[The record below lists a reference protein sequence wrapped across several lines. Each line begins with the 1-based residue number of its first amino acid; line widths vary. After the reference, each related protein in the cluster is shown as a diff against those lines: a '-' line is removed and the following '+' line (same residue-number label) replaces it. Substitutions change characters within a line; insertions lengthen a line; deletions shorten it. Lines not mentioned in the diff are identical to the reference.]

1 MNWLQHWQLECMGQ
15 QHRQFGLARDICP
28 KPINMRSV
36 ASQTAVM
43 GLSDMQRHPF
53 RRNRVYVT
61 DRTLIFLTLHS
72 IGRAVDLG
80 QTVAPCL
87 RCELLQLSV
96 LAFHA

>member
-1 MNWLQHWQLECMGQ
+1 MDGAEASPIGVC
-15 QHRQFGLARDICP
+15 ASDICP

-36 ASQTAVM
+36 AIHIAVM
-43 GLSDMQRHPF
+43 GLSDVQLHPV

-61 DRTLIFLTLHS
+61 DRSLIFLPLDN
-72 IGRAVDLG
+72 IGRAVELG

-87 RCELLQLSV
+87 RSEFLQLSV